1 MSGLHMVLNKI
12 FYDSCLTV
20 LWICIGY
27 TKVLNMLGLRCVI
40 HVLNFDRVLS
50 IHRVLNM
57 LVLEYTRIVNMPSL
71 HRVLCKLYFKDSRY
85 LKCLQI

>member
-1 MSGLHMVLNKI
+1 MSELHMVLNKI

-20 LWICIGY
+20 LCIGY
-27 TKVLNMLGLRCVI
+27 TKVLNMLGLRYII

-50 IHRVLNM
+50 IPRVLNM
-57 LVLEYTRIVNMPSL
+57 LVLEYTRIANMLSL

-85 LKCLQI
+85 LKCLEI